1 MKKLISQISIGLIFI
16 MFGFVIMTQFNSITR
31 QSVNNSSDELNPDIL
46 VENEQLQKDKEELQ
60 KQVEDLTKKADE
72 FENAAASNTE
82 NEKIYDELKKTRLR
96 AGLTDVQGQG
106 IIVYINQKT
115 SIVTSGSKA
124 YNVEDYD
131 LLKLV
136 NELFAAGAEA
146 ISINDIRLT
155 GYSGIRTA
163 ANIYIYINNER
174 ISAQSQIVVKA
185 IGNKSVLEN
194 VMKFPGVIPPT
205 LATNCDVTY
214 ETKDEIVINKSNNIS
229 DFEYIREVKDVKE
242 N

>member
-1 MKKLISQISIGLIFI
+1 M
-16 MFGFVIMTQFNSITR
+16 
-31 QSVNNSSDELNPDIL
+31 
-46 VENEQLQKDKEELQ
+46 
-60 KQVEDLTKKADE
+60 
-72 FENAAASNTE
+72 
-82 NEKIYDELKKTRLR
+82 
-96 AGLTDVQGQG
+96 
-106 IIVYINQKT
+106 
-115 SIVTSGSKA
+115 TSGSKA

-185 IGNKSVLEN
+185 IGNKSVLELSL
-194 VMKFPGVIPPT
+194 IH
-205 LATNCDVTY
+205 
-214 ETKDEIVINKSNNIS
+214 I
-229 DFEYIREVKDVKE
+229 
-242 N
+242 